1 MDTWF
6 SQNSITGEVMG
17 DFFRI
22 PGFLAKK
29 RHPHTDT
36 ASFLPAATKP
46 IPEKQKKQKK
56 LQSLADSLTLS
67 LFLRT
72 LPLPRQIDFQ
82 SRIVNWTFFSGLG
95 RTQANSRNSIL
106 PRNLAAALEIQEK
119 KEERKERREGRKRKE
134 EGREG
139 REGGKEKEEE
149 EESRGK
155 SIFLIFL

>member
-1 MDTWF
+1 VDTWF

-72 LPLPRQIDFQ
+72 LPLPRKIDFQ

-95 RTQANSRNSIL
+95 RTQANSRISIL
-106 PRNLAAALEIQEK
+106 RNLAAALEIQEK

-139 REGGKEKEEE
+139 REGGKEKEKE

-155 SIFLIFL
+155 SIFLNFL

>member
-1 MDTWF
+1 VDTWF

-56 LQSLADSLTLS
+56 LPKHLK
-67 LFLRT
+67 LF
-72 LPLPRQIDFQ
+72 
-82 SRIVNWTFFSGLG
+82 
-95 RTQANSRNSIL
+95 
-106 PRNLAAALEIQEK
+106 
-119 KEERKERREGRKRKE
+119 
-134 EGREG
+134 
-139 REGGKEKEEE
+139 
-149 EESRGK
+149 
-155 SIFLIFL
+155 